1 MATGVK
7 LTASLEWFLFK
18 YHPEIYNRIS
28 FGHTELYT
36 PEIQAEYE
44 KWVLESPEA
53 KDYLKGGKFYHE
65 PR

>member
-1 MATGVK
+1 MAFGVK
-7 LTASLEWFLFK
+7 LTASLEWFLWK
-18 YHPEIYNRIS
+18 YHPEIFPLLT

-44 KWVLESPEA
+44 KWVLESEEA
-53 KDYLKGGKFYHE
+53 KDYLEGGKYYHE

>member
-1 MATGVK
+1 MAIGVK

-18 YHPEIYNRIS
+18 YHLEIYNRIS